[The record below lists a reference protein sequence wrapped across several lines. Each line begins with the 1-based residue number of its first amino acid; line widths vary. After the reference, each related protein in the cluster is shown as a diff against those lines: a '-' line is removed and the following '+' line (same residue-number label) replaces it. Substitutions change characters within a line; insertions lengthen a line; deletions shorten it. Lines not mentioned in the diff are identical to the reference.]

1 MTGHDHESDEDKA
14 ESLEMAVLKEDP
26 QRCSR
31 LGRSPHLSV
40 PRPIILLQWK
50 AKLKISLRKV
60 NVMTYFHLHMHE
72 KQINLGMR
80 FGTTTGCHHR
90 FIIQAAKRY
99 APLFLPERRWII
111 G

>member
-40 PRPIILLQWK
+40 PRPIILLQWM

-80 FGTTTGCHHR
+80 FGTTNILVRTASSARLVESGGQPNKSMSLICR
-90 FIIQAAKRY
+90 
-99 APLFLPERRWII
+99 
-111 G
+111 